1 MEDEEKS
8 NEHENIV
15 EVTDDNEGTGNN
27 RKLSWPFHFIYFRA
41 CTLYSDTCLYFEF
54 ILPKASPV
62 RWFKICSDC

>member
-8 NEHENIV
+8 NEHEIIV

-41 CTLYSDTCLYFEF
+41 CTHCSLYFEF

-62 RWFKICSDC
+62 RWL